1 VRARAR
7 DRGVPKAKLAAALL
21 VLWVG
26 WKVAGPSKFDRR
38 VDQAVTMAAAC
49 NAAGAQQELAQLRQD
64 GAGAREVRRIVQALE
79 KAKPACERSPVRR
92 PKRRPK
98 EPQAE

>member
-1 VRARAR
+1 M
-7 DRGVPKAKLAAALL
+7 PKAKLAAALV

-26 WKVAGPSKFDRR
+26 WKVVGPSKFAQR

-64 GAGAREVRRIVQALE
+64 GAGARDLRRVVQALE
-79 KAKPACERSPVRR
+79 KAKPACERGPVRR
-92 PKRRPK
+92 PKRRPR
-98 EPQAE
+98 EQQAE